1 MSSLLEQAIADAKML
16 KETARK
22 NAEAAILE
30 QYSEEIKNSIESLL
44 EQDETGSE
52 TTPVGGLNTTSADTT
67 AITPGAVK
75 PEVKKTM
82 DRIPATYLNEDGMQ
96 EIELDL
102 NSLVEKVAQL
112 EEEVQP
118 ERMPKDTQMYEGGLA
133 GEEDVAEQI
142 DEVSEEGDKKRAAA
156 AEKDKDSA
164 NLKAQAAQA
173 DAKKSTEE
181 ASKEGSQKKSTS
193 VGASKMSLEEQEFT
207 LDEEIMMDM
216 ENVRDPDNTEIEL
229 NKQKKIAAALEAQ
242 KDELLAT
249 VEKKEEEKNELEEAL
264 DAAIAK
270 LSETKAKL
278 KKSLDLNIQLKEG
291 VEYLTQK
298 VSESNLL
305 NARLLY
311 TNKTLGNTSLN
322 ERQKKQLAESI
333 SSASSVEEAR
343 TIYETLL
350 RSSSSVA
357 EKRTAPQSL
366 TEALNKAPSPFLP
379 RKTNTVDPA
388 LDRWKTLAGIKK

>member
-44 EQDETGSE
+44 EQDEAGADAAPA
-52 TTPVGGLNTTSADTT
+52 TPAAPTDTT
-67 AITPGAVK
+67 AAGAVK

-82 DRIPATYLNEDGMQ
+82 DRIPPTYLSEDGMQ

-102 NSLVEKVAQL
+102 NSLVEKVSQL

-118 ERMPKDTQMYEGGLA
+118 ERMPKDTQMYEGDSS
-133 GEEDVAEQI
+133 EDVAEQL

-181 ASKEGSQKKSTS
+181 ASKEQSQKKSMST
-193 VGASKMSLEEQEFT
+193 GPSKMSEEQEFT
-207 LDEEIMMDM
+207 LDEELMMDM

-298 VSESNLL
+298 VTESNLL

-311 TNKTLGNTSLN
+311 TNKTLGNVSLN

-333 SSASSVEEAR
+333 SSASSVEEAK

-350 RSSSSVA
+350 KSSSSVA
-357 EKRTAPQSL
+357 EKRSAPQSL

>member
-44 EQDETGSE
+44 EQDEVGADAAPA
-52 TTPVGGLNTTSADTT
+52 TPATPTDTT
-67 AITPGAVK
+67 TAGAVK

-118 ERMPKDTQMYEGGLA
+118 ERMPKDTQVYEGGLA
-133 GEEDVAEQI
+133 GEEDVAEQL

-181 ASKEGSQKKSTS
+181 ASKEQSQKKSMNA
-193 VGASKMSLEEQEFT
+193 GASKMSLEEQEFT
-207 LDEEIMMDM
+207 LDEELMMDM

-298 VSESNLL
+298 VTESNLL

-311 TNKTLGNTSLN
+311 TNKTLGNVSLN

-333 SSASSVEEAR
+333 SSASSVEEAK

-350 RSSSSVA
+350 KSSSSVA
-357 EKRTAPQSL
+357 EKRSAPQSL